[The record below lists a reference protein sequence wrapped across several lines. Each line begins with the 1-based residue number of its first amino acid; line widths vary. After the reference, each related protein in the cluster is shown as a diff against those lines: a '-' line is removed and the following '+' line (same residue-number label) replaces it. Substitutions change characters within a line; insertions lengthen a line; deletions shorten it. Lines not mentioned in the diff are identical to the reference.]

1 MPKSNTKKPSV
12 QPLSDRVLIQEL
24 KEDTKTLSGIILPDS
39 LSNDEEM
46 KKGKVMEVG
55 PGRLVNGNNI
65 PVAVK
70 KGDKV
75 LFKKWADKVKLDGEE
90 YYLASEADLVAV
102 IN

>member
-46 KKGKVMEVG
+46 KKGKVVQIG
-55 PGRLVNGNNI
+55 
-65 PVAVK
+65 
-70 KGDKV
+70 
-75 LFKKWADKVKLDGEE
+75 
-90 YYLASEADLVAV
+90 
-102 IN
+102 